1 MLIQCFSVER
11 TGELKF
17 ILCLETS
24 VLVSEKEHQ
33 QYVLH
38 LTFTALLGVKQPSGC
53 SSGRAWLDLDEA
65 LLAHTLLLNV
75 CIVQMRTV

>member
-17 ILCLETS
+17 ISYLETS

-33 QYVLH
+33 QHALH
-38 LTFTALLGVKQPSGC
+38 VTFTALLDVK
-53 SSGRAWLDLDEA
+53 
-65 LLAHTLLLNV
+65 
-75 CIVQMRTV
+75 

>member
-1 MLIQCFSVER
+1 MLLQCFNVER

-38 LTFTALLGVKQPSGC
+38 LTFHCSLRCKTAQSLL
-53 SSGRAWLDLDEA
+53 W
-65 LLAHTLLLNV
+65 
-75 CIVQMRTV
+75 

>member
-53 SSGRAWLDLDEA
+53 SSGRAWLDLYEA